1 VVTKTREWMSAL
13 AVAGCVAAT
22 GLLLGLVWYL
32 SAPTLPLRKVEQGM
46 AYIVPDPEQTVA
58 ADGWFVLLG
67 LGLGLIAAILVWIF
81 AAKTRGPIQLAGLA
95 LGAIAAGYVAWQF
108 TVFTFDQSGYAQ
120 RAKQAQLNDIV
131 QRPAELG
138 ATNSPV
144 CLPGV
149 DKCRS
154 VRSGELWV
162 PAFGAVVTYSLMA
175 GWSRWPGL
183 RREEEEA
190 GPQFFEGAGPS

>member
-1 VVTKTREWMSAL
+1 VTKTREWMSAL

-32 SAPTLPLRKVEQGM
+32 SAPTLPLRKVEKGLQYL
-46 AYIVPDPEQTVA
+46 APDPEQPVA

-67 LGLGLIAAILVWIF
+67 LGLGLIVAVLVWIF
-81 AAKTRGPIQLAGLA
+81 ASRARGPIQLIGLT

-108 TVFTFDQSGYAQ
+108 TVFTFDQNHFAQ
-120 RAKQAQLNDIV
+120 RAKQAQANDIV
-131 QRPAELG
+131 HRPAELQ

-144 CLPGV
+144 CLPGAG
-149 DKCRS
+149 KCRS

-183 RREEEEA
+183 RRGEEEPEQ
-190 GPQFFEGAGPS
+190 PQFFEGVGPS